1 MRQKTVIAKNDGS
14 LLQNASV
21 IAKCD
26 RTLLPRVSGVTKC
39 DSCCIMRRN
48 TGHELVTGLLTCA
61 RISVFKISV
70 FI

>member
-1 MRQKTVIAKNDGS
+1 MRQRTVIAKNDGS
-14 LLQNASV
+14 LLQSLSV
-21 IAKCD
+21 IIKCD
-26 RTLLPRVSGVTKC
+26 RILLQRAPGVTKC

-48 TGHELVTGLLTCA
+48 TSHELVTGLMTCA